1 MRMKVRA
8 VRRGRVTIKAD
19 RVPLPT
25 EAKYV
30 VRAVID
36 PPIMKYIIS
45 RSWELAIFAR
55 CRELMSEPDVRR
67 DGTRCERE

>member
-1 MRMKVRA
+1 MRIKVRA
-8 VRRGRVTIKAD
+8 VRRGKVTIKAD
-19 RVPLPT
+19 RVPLPA

-36 PPIMKYIIS
+36 PPIVKYRMS
-45 RSWELAIFAR
+45 RSWELAIFTI
-55 CRELMSEPDVRR
+55 CRELMLEPDVRR